1 MKVKQASVLF
11 SLKKFARWIQNLPES
26 KRGHEATENRVED
39 VVCGCFDLL
48 QYSPTTDVA
57 GWIAS
62 KPRRKKL
69 DNPAKAVWTQQ
80 GRRAIL
86 ELIELTISEVEACQ
100 GFWPDPIEVGVLPI
114 KKPIHRSAEH
124 VEAMQKGRANQRK
137 QQQELR
143 VKALRRK
150 LGEMAP
156 DMSS

>member
-11 SLKKFARWIQNLPES
+11 SLKKLARWIQTLSES
-26 KRGHEATENRVED
+26 KRRHEATENRVED

-100 GFWPDPIEVGVLPI
+100 GFWPEPIEVGVLPVR
-114 KKPIHRSAEH
+114 KPPARSAKH
-124 VEAMQKGRANQRK
+124 IDAMHQGYAKHLRE
-137 QQQELR
+137 QQQQKQESIER
-143 VKALRRK
+143 QCREFHRYKAT
-150 LGEMAP
+150 
-156 DMSS
+156 